1 MKHIE
6 ADIETL
12 YAADDGGETAQAGD
26 MFITNRLLDI
36 GLVFPDDDMSEH
48 FYVD

>member
-1 MKHIE
+1 
-6 ADIETL
+6 
-12 YAADDGGETAQAGD
+12 